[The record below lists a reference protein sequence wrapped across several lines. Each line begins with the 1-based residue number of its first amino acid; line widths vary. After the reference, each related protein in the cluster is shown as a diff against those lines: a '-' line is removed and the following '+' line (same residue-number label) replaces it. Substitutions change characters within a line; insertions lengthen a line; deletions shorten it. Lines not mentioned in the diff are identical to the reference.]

1 MPVSQPERQKVP
13 FSKLEMINQRA
24 RAAHVDSQS
33 REGRETEAE
42 AGTGAET

>member
-13 FSKLEMINQRA
+13 FSKLETMNQRA